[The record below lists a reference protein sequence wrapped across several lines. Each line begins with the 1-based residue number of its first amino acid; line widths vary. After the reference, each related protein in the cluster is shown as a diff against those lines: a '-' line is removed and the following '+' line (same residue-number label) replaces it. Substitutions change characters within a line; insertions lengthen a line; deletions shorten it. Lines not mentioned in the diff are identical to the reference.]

1 MTPEEY
7 IEKLKA
13 AQCLIDSAKR
23 DIDRAIYKMQQRID
37 TGNEKIETDSCQRVL
52 IGRAYL
58 RLVDDQLYEAA
69 TAEIKR

>member
-1 MTPEEY
+1 MRPEEY

-37 TGNEKIETDSCQRVL
+37 TGNEKIETDSRERVL

-69 TAEIKR
+69 TAKID